1 MARKR
6 GGLAGLWDRKKQ
18 YIVPAATGLAGIFG
32 GPLAGAALG
41 AAMRGA
47 DKRSLKSAALGGLE
61 GAAMGKLGAGVGAK
75 LGIGAGSRQAV
86 SNLGAKA
93 GGSIKGLF
101 APKAAASAAPDMT
114 RTAMGAGMDLPGL
127 RVTAP
132 EIGALAKPA
141 AERSFL
147 GSAASAVGSGVGKV
161 AKTIQEYPKAAEM
174 ILGALPSPE
183 TDIRERQAAVQEGEL
198 ALQRQQFDEMMR
210 RQRMQEEREALIAQ
224 LFSPILQRRLAE
236 SNSTTMARG

>member
-75 LGIGAGSRQAV
+75 LGVGAGSRQAV

-101 APKAAASAAPDMT
+101 APKAAKPLPDLSQEFGS
-114 RTAMGAGMDLPGL
+114 RAMVPMSSTTSIGEQL
-127 RVTAP
+127 
-132 EIGALAKPA
+132 GALPTT
-141 AERSFL
+141 RGGDNFL
-147 GSAASAVGSGVGKV
+147 KSAASAVGSGVGRA

>member
-6 GGLAGLWDRKKQ
+6 GGLAGLYDRNKGM
-18 YIVPAATGLAGIFG
+18 IRTASTIGASLLG
-32 GPLAGAALG
+32 GPGAGAAVG
-41 AAMRGA
+41 AAFRGL
-47 DKRSLKSAALGGLE
+47 DRPGKRGIGFDVGQGLRGGVE
-61 GAAMGKLGAGVGAK
+61 GYGVGKLT
-75 LGIGAGSRQAV
+75 
-86 SNLGAKA
+86 KA
-93 GGSIKGLF
+93 GQAGLGKLF
-101 APKAAASAAPDMT
+101 APKAAASAAPGMT
-114 RTAMGAGMDLPGL
+114 RTAMGAGMDIPGL

-141 AERSFL
+141 AERGL
-147 GSAASAVGSGVGKV
+147 LESAASAVGSGVGRA